1 MSDLTSPPPASSRDK
16 WLGRIP
22 AIVFVLVAA
31 WFYRRTTA
39 YSAPSQVQVG
49 SLELTGLD
57 GVRLPAEK
65 LQGKAV
71 LINFWAP
78 WCGPCRHEI
87 PWLERLQAE
96 HPELVVIGIEDDPDV
111 FPDAT
116 SLAASARISYP
127 LVRTSQAVRSTF
139 GHVVELPTTLYISRS
154 GKVLHTVSGLIPE
167 TLMNHYAKDA
177 IAAD

>member
-22 AIVFVLVAA
+22 AIVFLLVAV

-39 YSAPSQVQVG
+39 YSAPNHVELS

-57 GVRLPAEK
+57 GVRIPAEK

-96 HPELVVIGIEDDPDV
+96 HPELVVVGIEDDPEV
-111 FPDAT
+111 YTDAAL
-116 SLAASARISYP
+116 LARSEAISYP
-127 LVRTSQAVRSTF
+127 LARNSVAVRATF

-167 TLMNHYAKDA
+167 MLMNHYAKDA
-177 IAAD
+177 IAAN